1 MLSIWPLKSISMH
14 FLEEGNIS
22 VYCEKSH
29 CPLMYNF
36 FSSFLF
42 VRGLY
47 KTNEMAQQNLYFMV
61 THMVEAVSL
70 ILIF

>member
-1 MLSIWPLKSISMH
+1 MLY
-14 FLEEGNIS
+14 NI
-22 VYCEKSH
+22 
-29 CPLMYNF
+29 F
-36 FSSFLF
+36 FSSSFLF